1 MKIER
6 FIAGQT
12 DCEACS
18 ALMEMMR
25 GHDIGKTYADMMR
38 LRIDGGAAHECHD
51 VYYVATENGCAIGRH
66 WMGWGSHPN
75 AVGNW
80 GNFYTDE
87 AFRGKGVGGAL
98 LRAWQ
103 DDLLSPDHTPLPSA
117 FFCSAGTSELAALYA
132 RFGFRPAIKGRD
144 CGPLYMPLGDSP
156 EDFESFCERYYEPS
170 QVICRRPATI
180 GWRHEIDCLLRFY
193 LINNGLE
200 FGIGETKSLEEVL
213 LSSPERAELFFGESG
228 RCVGWAVGGKIQI
241 HPKYINSKV
250 I

>member
-6 FIAGQT
+6 FIAGNKT
-12 DCEACS
+12 GGAYLSLEK
-18 ALMEMMR
+18 MMR

-66 WMGWGSHPN
+66 WMGWGAHPN

-117 FFCSAGTSELAALYA
+117 FFCSAHTPELTSLYA

-144 CGPLYMPLGDSP
+144 CGPLYMPLGESPDS
-156 EDFESFCERYYEPS
+156 FEEFCELYYVPS
-170 QVICRRPATI
+170 STLRRIPASI
-180 GWRHEIDCLLRFY
+180 GFRHEIDCLLRFY
-193 LINNGLE
+193 FMNNGLT
-200 FGIGETKSLEEVL
+200 FGIKDANSLESML
-213 LSSPERAELFFGESG
+213 LHSPERAELFFTEDE
-228 RCVGWAVGGKIQI
+228 RCVGWAVDGEAQI
-241 HPKYINSKV
+241 HDRYKNSV
-250 I
+250 II